1 MLASD
6 INIPRNSVNINT
18 NITISMQQQLHF
30 TPDKLLQ
37 LYRAKWLLYIPSAV
51 IWIQSEIS
59 TLTVANFWYQQHNA
73 NGYVCCLEFVLKDQF
88 NQLIWKGLWS
98 RQDSSVFAGRGG
110 NTCDTSN
117 TICANPLQNNIT
129 LSQIVEAAGWADNM
143 QFHTGESWKE
153 Q

>member
-51 IWIQSEIS
+51 I
-59 TLTVANFWYQQHNA
+59 
-73 NGYVCCLEFVLKDQF
+73 
-88 NQLIWKGLWS
+88 
-98 RQDSSVFAGRGG
+98 
-110 NTCDTSN
+110 
-117 TICANPLQNNIT
+117 
-129 LSQIVEAAGWADNM
+129 
-143 QFHTGESWKE
+143 
-153 Q
+153 